1 MVFRLTILAVHHSDL
16 IHTIGN
22 TPLVELKH
30 CSPNPGVRL
39 FAKLEGWNPTGSV
52 KDRVALAMV
61 KEAQREG
68 RLPAGT
74 RIIEASTGNT
84 GIALA
89 MVGRAL
95 GYPVRIVMPEN
106 VFPEIPR
113 TVAAYG
119 AEITWIAGELG
130 MTRAIELAR
139 EIAADEGYVML
150 DQFSN
155 EENVRAHHDGTAAE
169 ILADLDHV
177 DAFVAGIGTGGTLM
191 GVGHRLKEVDAK
203 TVVIAAEPHP
213 GNQVQGLRS
222 LAEGFIPPLLDYRVL
237 NGKILVRSA
246 SAFAA
251 TALIMAREAIF
262 AGVSSG
268 AVLHAAMKVIPRLG
282 TGTVVL
288 LFADSGWKYLNTP
301 VWSNVPELD
310 EAENLDDVLWW

>member
-1 MVFRLTILAVHHSDL
+1 VHHSDL

-30 CSPNPGVRL
+30 CSPNPNVRL
-39 FAKLEGWNPTGSV
+39 FAKIEGRNPTGSV
-52 KDRVALAMV
+52 KDRIALAMV

-68 RLPAGT
+68 RLPAGA

-113 TVAAYG
+113 TVTAYG
-119 AEITWIAGELG
+119 AEITWVSGEVG

-139 EIAADEGYVML
+139 EIAAAEGYVML

-169 ILADLDHV
+169 ILADLDHI
-177 DAFVAGIGTGGTLM
+177 DAFVAGLGTGGTLM
-191 GVGHRLKEVDAK
+191 GVGRRLKEVNPK
-203 TVVIAAEPHP
+203 TLVIAVEPHP
-213 GNQVQGLRS
+213 
-222 LAEGFIPPLLDYRVL
+222 D
-237 NGKILVRSA
+237 GKILVRSA

-251 TALIMAREAIF
+251 TALVMAREAIF

-282 TGTVVL
+282 RGNVVL

-301 VWSNVPELD
+301 VWTTAPEPD
-310 EAENLDDVLWW
+310 DAENLDDVIWW